1 MYLCCLH
8 SCYVVECEHPRLRL
22 TVHSDG
28 HVGAGF
34 KTRPLLDLQAQVGV
48 GGTYTDEYL
57 DALTTSVHEVCV
69 CVWGEGGGHVMCV

>member
-8 SCYVVECEHPRLRL
+8 SCYVVECEYPRLRL

-28 HVGAGF
+28 HLGAGL

-48 GGTYTDEYL
+48 GGTYTNEYL
-57 DALTTSVHEVCV
+57 DALTTI
-69 CVWGEGGGHVMCV
+69 